1 MNETQELILEK
12 IGELSREFPEL
23 RIGQLID
30 IFVTVPLASKG
41 ENCFFNLTDKEF
53 LKILEEQI
61 EKHSLKKYDVTV
73 TETLQKTLTVKARS
87 KEEAIEQVKTAYLQ
101 ENIVLDSSDFLE
113 NDFKAK
119 LIIDK

>member
-12 IGELSREFPEL
+12 IGELSRKFPEL

-61 EKHSLKKYDVTV
+61 EKHSLKKYNVTV
-73 TETLQKTLTVKARS
+73 TETLQRTLTVKARS
-87 KEEAIEQVKTAYLQ
+87 EEEALKQIKLAYQ
-101 ENIVLDSSDFLE
+101 QGDIILDSSDFLE

-119 LIIDK
+119 LVIDK

>member
-1 MNETQELILEK
+1 MNKTQELILEK
-12 IGELSREFPEL
+12 IGELSREFPDL

-30 IFVTVPLASKG
+30 IFVTVPLASRG
-41 ENCFFNLTDKEF
+41 ENCFFNLPDKEF

-61 EKHSLKKYDVTV
+61 EKRSLKKYDITI
-73 TETLQKTLTVKARS
+73 TETLQRTLTVKARS
-87 KEEAIEQVKTAYLQ
+87 KEEALEQVKLAYQQ
-101 ENIVLDSSDFLE
+101 EKIVLDSSDFLE